1 MQFPVR
7 FTMPTKSKTFLTFHP
22 HRGRQVQYFLSLFLS
37 ISIPHYAGGL
47 KRYQSAGIRSMSI
60 HKCRG
65 ILFNAWLRG
74 TILIL
79 ESISLASVNT
89 ELPSGRRIIAIDP
102 SKGVQLTGESE
113 FYDGA
118 IGFNYCGAVSF
129 SRIRTISV
137 FASRFQ

>member
-1 MQFPVR
+1 MTSSIFP
-7 FTMPTKSKTFLTFHP
+7 
-22 HRGRQVQYFLSLFLS
+22 LSLSLS

-74 TILIL
+74 TILIF

-89 ELPSGRRIIAIDP
+89 EVPPYNRDRSFEGGPA
-102 SKGVQLTGESE
+102 LTGETE

-118 IGFNYCGAVSF
+118 IGFNYLAAQSVSRERYRCLPRAF
-129 SRIRTISV
+129 NNS
-137 FASRFQ
+137 